1 VVLDHRIEGIGDVDA
16 EDLLAF
22 LDVDNVHEVGHDEL
36 GFSCLFLAGH
46 YNGDR
51 NPSAHI
57 NRESLLWR
65 CKGCG
70 RAGNLIE
77 LVKTGLPHGT
87 THVEALRWLREHFG
101 EVVRKPRG
109 GSLTADLTARLQS
122 ARERLDTR
130 QRILPNEAET
140 IGPNG
145 IFHLGWRSDHVA
157 AVYMR
162 GRGFAPEVLED
173 WDIGYDT
180 WTQRVTI
187 PVRDETGTLIGFKGR
202 ALGDSNVKYLL
213 LGDTEDRA
221 PRYGLGYGW
230 DMHNAR
236 NVVFGLDR
244 ARGGDALVLVEGELN
259 AIACHAAGVTN
270 AVAPGTTSIT
280 DEQLWLLRAHADKL
294 ILFYD
299 SDEAGSGAVWGRV
312 DPYSQKFYPG
322 LVEKISPYFRLYD
335 CDEHEG
341 DPASMAPEEIRS
353 LVAGARHW
361 LGLAF
366 PPPPAI

>member
-109 GSLTADLTARLQS
+109 GSLTADLTAR
-122 ARERLDTR
+122 
-130 QRILPNEAET
+130 
-140 IGPNG
+140 
-145 IFHLGWRSDHVA
+145 
-157 AVYMR
+157 
-162 GRGFAPEVLED
+162 
-173 WDIGYDT
+173 DIGYDT

-202 ALGDSNVKYLL
+202 ALDDRQPKYSL

-353 LVAGARHW
+353 LVTGARHW